1 MYDMDP
7 LMDLIGSDM
16 HNVNEEHLFINN
28 HDGVNFDDYRDSDPY
43 VIQRVSDEAA
53 AAIDEFITAVGFAKP
68 MWLDPHNE
76 WMFPPGYIFCI
87 EFAYEATRYPEEGK
101 YGGWETFD
109 LFARGIKGY
118 GCINQFLRYVKERDR
133 DIYDLG
139 IQNAEQ
145 FAKDWEPGER
155 GTKYRNIVQEGGED
169 ETHRPSHLVN
179 PIDWTHHIRHHI
191 KVLIVKKMI
200 AFINPNII
208 TD

>member
-7 LMDLIGSDM
+7 LMDLIGSDI
-16 HNVNEEHLFINN
+16 HNVNAEHLFINN
-28 HDGVNFDDYRDSDPY
+28 HDGVNFDDYRDNDPY
-43 VIQRVSDEAA
+43 VIQRISDEAK
-53 AAIDEFITAVGFAKP
+53 AAIDEFITAVGLAKP
-68 MWLDPHNE
+68 VWTGG
-76 WMFPPGYIFCI
+76 WFPPGYIFCI
-87 EFAYEATRYPEEGK
+87 EFADGATRYTEERK
-101 YGGWETFD
+101 YGGWDTFD
-109 LFARGIKGY
+109 QYARGIKDY
-118 GCINQFLRYVKERDR
+118 GCINKFLQYVQARDR

-145 FAKDWEPGER
+145 FAKDWEPGKR
-155 GTKYRNIVQEGGED
+155 GTKDPGIALDGGED